1 MSTISFNSVTFYYS
15 DSTEKIFNN
24 LTLNIDSKWRLG
36 LIGRNGR
43 GKSTLLN
50 LINRKIFPV
59 KGEIV
64 SNLNTYYFPYI
75 PDYIEQT
82 VFNVI
87 KENIAP
93 FSLWEQQMNELS
105 KAADEK
111 NLSKFGEILERY
123 QTASGYEIDSMI
135 EKEFADIGMDSS
147 LLKREFCT
155 LSGGEQTRA
164 LIITLFLKKDSYPL
178 LDEPTDH
185 LDMKGRLLLAE
196 YLSRKKGFILTTHDR
211 NFMDLC
217 VDHVLSV
224 NKSDVR
230 INSGNYSQWKYNMEI
245 EEEFEN
251 RKNEN
256 IKREI
261 RSLELSAKKRR
272 SWADKKEKEKIGAYD
287 KGYTGHK
294 SAKQMKRALNIE
306 LRINNK
312 LDEKKSLLKNTE
324 NERKLKIIQDKV
336 TKDKLIS
343 VEKASLSFEG
353 KKIFENFSLD
363 ILQGERVALTGDNGC
378 GKSSLIKAIKKE
390 LCLDVGSV
398 YIPPAINLYYSNQ
411 IPLWKSEMLRDHLKK
426 ENMDETKFRNILGV
440 LGAWG
445 EIFERPLETF
455 SKGELKKVELCKSFM
470 YPGSLLVW
478 DEPLNYLDVMS
489 REQLEEVIL
498 EFEPT
503 MLFTE
508 HDKTFV
514 ENIATRVVTMSNV
527 Y

>member
-1 MSTISFNSVTFYYS
+1 MSTISFNSVTFYYN
-15 DSTEKIFNN
+15 DSPEKIFDD
-24 LTLNIDSKWRLG
+24 LTLNIDSHWRLG

-50 LINRKIFPV
+50 LIDKKIFPV

-64 SNLNTYYFPYI
+64 SDLNTYYFPYI
-75 PDYIEQT
+75 PEHMEQT
-82 VFNVI
+82 TFNVI
-87 KENIAP
+87 RENIAP
-93 FSLWEQQMNELS
+93 YTLWELQMKELS

-111 NLSKFGEILERY
+111 SISKFGEILELY
-123 QTASGYEIDSMI
+123 QDASGYEIDAMI
-135 EKEFADIGMDSS
+135 EKELADIGMDSN

-164 LIITLFLKKDSYPL
+164 LIVSLFLKNDSYPL

-185 LDMKGRLLLAE
+185 LDMKGRLLLGE

-217 VDHVLSV
+217 VDHVLSL

-230 INSGNYSQWKYNMEI
+230 INSGNYSQWKYNMQI
-245 EEEFEN
+245 EEEFEK
-251 RKNEN
+251 RKSEN
-256 IKREI
+256 LKREV

-272 SWADKKEKEKIGAYD
+272 NWADTKEKEKTGAYD
-287 KGYTGHK
+287 KGYIGHK

-312 LDEKKSLLKNTE
+312 LEEKKSLLKNSE
-324 NERKLKIIQDKV
+324 DERKLKIIQEKV
-336 TKDKLIS
+336 SKDKLIS
-343 VEKASLSFEG
+343 VENACLSFKG
-353 KKIFENFSLD
+353 RKIFENFSLD

-390 LCLDVGSV
+390 LSLDEGSV
-398 YIPPAINLYYSNQ
+398 YISRTINIYYSNQ
-411 IPLWKSEMLRDHLKK
+411 IPLWKSGMLRDHLKR
-426 ENMDETKFRNILGV
+426 ENTDETKFRSILGV
-440 LGAWG
+440 MGAWG

-470 YPGSLLVW
+470 YPGSLLIW

-514 ENIATRVVTMSNV
+514 EKAATRIVKMNNK
-527 Y
+527 